1 MMSLFTK
8 EAKGLY
14 KLIVY
19 GGPLLILSLFA
30 SAVITFIPS
39 ALIYAVIVLLR
50 IDIHFLVLW
59 GALTLFGSFTVFI
72 TPKKQR

>member
-1 MMSLFTK
+1 MSLFTK

-19 GGPLLILSLFA
+19 GGFLIILSLFA

-39 ALIYAVIVLLR
+39 ALIYAFIVLFR
-50 IDIHFLVLW
+50 IDVHFLVIW
-59 GALTLFGSFTVFI
+59 GTLTLFGSFTVFM